1 MHPVDLLVYDLDG
14 TLIDSVQD
22 IVNAVNYMLIEL
34 KLPSRSQTEIRGF
47 IGEGIQ
53 SLVERALGAEH
64 ISKSAQALKI
74 LRERYSEHLLDHTKL
89 YPDVREVLSHFAVKK
104 QVVVTNKP
112 EQFSVK
118 VLEGLGIRKF
128 FGAVIGGDTVRTK
141 KPSPEGIFYI
151 LNQSQVP
158 PERAVIVGDSAIDI
172 ETGRNAKITT
182 CAVTYGLGDA
192 EALLAANADFVIHR
206 FTELRE
212 IFC

>member
-1 MHPVDLLVYDLDG
+1 MHPVDLLIYDLDG

-22 IVNAVNYMLIEL
+22 IVSAVNYMLIEL
-34 KLPSRSQTEIRGF
+34 KLPSRSQAEIRGF

-53 SLVERALGAEH
+53 SLVERSLGAEH
-64 ISKSAQALKI
+64 ISKSAYALKI

-89 YPDVREVLSHFAVKK
+89 YPDVREVLGHFAAKK

-112 EQFSVK
+112 EQFSIK

-128 FGAVIGGDTVRTK
+128 FSVVIGGDSVRTK
-141 KPSPEGIFYI
+141 KPSPEAVFYV
-151 LNQSQVP
+151 LNQSHVP
-158 PERAVIVGDSAIDI
+158 PEKAVIIGDSAIDI

-192 EALLAANADFVIHR
+192 EALATAKADFVISK
-206 FTELRE
+206 FADLKKL
-212 IFC
+212 FC